1 MVSGSR
7 MGAVGESLPRLG
19 FYGAILV
26 VVVLSGVRVLAGEV
40 TVKLASPG
48 IPITHEA
55 GNGPSSFGVLGA
67 VACVSA
73 DGRYCVF
80 SSDADNLVPNDNNHA
95 MDVFRYDRLTN
106 TVALASVNAA
116 GTGSGNGAS
125 NRPTISA
132 DGRRVAFDSYA
143 SDLDLRDSGTL
154 SDVFVRDFTTNATQ
168 LVSVNSVGTA
178 SGNGSSQVPRICA
191 DGNRVAYQSSAYNL
205 HPLDTNPNIDVFV
218 RDLTTQTTYMASIN
232 NAGTGSG
239 NDQSAD
245 AVLDQDGSRVAFES
259 YASNLHAL
267 DSDSSM
273 DVFVR
278 DLATN
283 TTYLVSIDSA
293 GTGSGNGPSSNPVI
307 SADGIRVA
315 FSGSAANLHPLDTD
329 SGYDVFLRDLSSAT
343 THLVSINA
351 AGTSN
356 GNGESLEPAIS
367 ANGTQVAFASYA
379 SDLDPLDSD
388 GMSDIFV
395 RDVDLGETHLVS
407 VNSSGTGSANLHCYR
422 PTISSDGTHVG
433 FYSNATN
440 LKAGSGSNYNVFV
453 RDTVLGTTALAS
465 VNSAGTSGG
474 NGFSGDA
481 VLSSNG
487 AVAVFSS
494 QASDLTALADGG
506 GLEDI
511 FVYDADTSTCALASA
526 AYDFAPAV
534 TSALGDCDT
543 DGLPF
548 FGATGPISADGRY
561 MVFETEAGNL
571 VANDT
576 NNTFDIFRFDFQTG
590 AVVLV
595 SVNAS
600 GTGSGNDESRLPTI
614 SADGNR
620 VAFHSSASNLLA
632 LDSNGIQDV
641 FVRDIAA
648 GVTYLA
654 SVNTAGTGP
663 GSGSSYYAS
672 ICQNGNRVAFASEAA
687 NLAASDTNARTD
699 VFVRDLD
706 AGVTYLASMNSA
718 GTASANNSSLRA
730 SLNADGTRA
739 AFVSFATDMH
749 PLATVSALN
758 AYVRD
763 LSTNT
768 TFLVNVN
775 RFGTGASGGSSSN
788 SMRPAISA
796 DGKRAAFS
804 CTSNTVHAL
813 DTDTVEDVF
822 VRDLDAGVTYLAST
836 NTAGTG
842 SGNLASKNPSIS
854 ADGKRVAFETSATN
868 LHPTA
873 TYSFYSSVMVR
884 DLDTSTTYLAS
895 ISPSGL
901 NQGYGT
907 CTNPTISADG
917 TRVAFASTAINLHPK
932 DTDSVADI
940 FVRDLAKSKTYLA
953 SVAVSGTESGN
964 VTSVK
969 PAISSN
975 GVGVAFGS
983 YATNLSLLA
992 SNDGDVDAFLAHIG
1006 RSDLKVEVAES
1017 ADPVTAGSGAG
1028 NLVYTVT
1035 VSNLGPADATGVSLD
1050 VETTLPQGVS
1060 LVSAIPSGSGTFD
1073 SGVWTVGDLDSGTSS
1088 TLAVT
1093 LTVASGA
1100 TSGANLVGIDASL
1113 SAVAEG
1119 DMEDANNTAQATTSI
1134 VRSADLKVT
1143 ISDSADPVTAGSGV
1157 GNLVYTAT
1165 VENLGP
1171 SDATGVSL
1179 TVSRV
1184 LPTGAALVGFV
1195 AGGSTSYSAGTW
1207 TVGTLVSGASKTL
1220 TATITVGPTAV
1231 PATNSVHL
1239 QAQIASVNEPDS
1251 NSGNNSDLEY
1261 TSVVR
1266 SADIAVSITES
1277 ADPVTAGSG
1286 TQNLVYTV
1294 TAKNLGPSNASGLT
1308 LAISPTLPSGVSVS
1322 GIVCS
1327 GTTSY
1332 SAGTWT
1338 IGTLTRNAS
1347 VTLTGTLTVGS
1358 SALSGTDVVNLQ
1370 AQVSN
1375 LNEADPNPGND
1386 ADIEATSVVRSV
1398 DLAVG
1403 VSDSADPTALTDS
1416 PVVLV
1421 YTLTVSNLGPSS
1433 ASGVALDVA
1442 TTLPAGVTVGSSLA
1456 GGGSTF
1462 DGSTWTVGNLASGA
1476 SQTLAITLSLAPA
1489 VKPGTDVVSLQ
1500 AQVTGVNEPDSN
1512 VGNDV
1517 ASEATSVV
1525 HSVDLAVEVA
1535 ESADPVVLGAA
1546 SVELVYTVTVSNLG
1560 PFDASGVSLDIATTL
1575 PSKSVLNSSVPSG
1588 STSFDGSTWNVG
1600 AIASASSETLAL
1612 HITVAADEVAG
1623 ADVISVQAS
1632 VAAVAEHDA
1641 VSENDSSSEATSV
1654 VHLADLVLTKDDDG
1668 LLAAPDKV
1676 TVYAIAVLNQGPNSA
1691 DGVVITETVPAGT
1704 VYWAAESDAGW
1715 NVTGGGVAGDTC
1727 TFNVGS
1733 LSVGASKEVAFAVKV
1748 VNPLSGVSVEIEN
1761 TATVDS
1767 ASNEANPGDELD
1779 TVNTFLVP
1787 NPIDDID
1794 GDDIPNAED
1803 PDDDGDGIPDTK
1815 DPDRDGDGIDNLLDP
1830 NLDDPTEVGPTGIPG
1845 LEGMT
1850 WSKALGTLNFVAP
1863 GKDSFKASG
1872 VLLLPAAFV
1881 LEGAT
1886 AEVDI
1891 GGEMRSFLLSDK
1903 GKGESGSDKIKVK
1916 IKPTKPVSSQVNA
1929 KVVLGLSKG
1938 DLVMGDIDG
1947 VPFDGST
1954 LGTAA
1959 RDLQLV
1965 LTLDDGNLAPQSRYN
1980 QKRVEYKVTDK
1991 KGVLKSLKP

>member
-1 MVSGSR
+1 MKLWTIGMLIACGAIATVAHAQTGNASISGQINDPS
-7 MGAVGESLPRLG
+7 GAVIP
-19 FYGAILV
+19 GAQV
-26 VVVLSGVRVLAGEV
+26 SVRNVATNV
-40 TVKLASPG
+40 THTTQS
-48 IPITHEA
+48 
-55 GNGPSSFGVLGA
+55 
-67 VACVSA
+67 SA
-73 DGRYCVF
+73 DGRFSVTSLIPGEYTLTASFQGFRTAERDGLVLRVGDRIALAIALEVGSATDRVTVTAEVPLIRTEDAQAGLVIENRRIQDLPQYNRDPLAFVF
-80 SSDADNLVPNDNNHA
+80 LTPNVSGSNQGDLRINGSRSKQIEYFIDGVPVTTGYLHDVPPSVPSREAIAEFKVITNGLSAEYGRLSGGAVQVVSRSGTNQYHGSVYEFFRNDKLNASDWNTNRFGRKKGVFHDNVFGGTFGGPVSIPKLYNGRDRTFFFLNYEGTRRRTGNNVALGSVPTELERQGDFSQSVL
-95 MDVFRYDRLTN
+95 DGGTSVQIFDPLTSRIDGARVRRDPFPAN
-106 TVALASVNAA
+106 RIPQSRFDALASIYM
-116 GTGSGNGAS
+116 GYYPQP
-125 NRPTISA
+125 NRPPLPGSNNEGNFI
-132 DGRRVAFDSYA
+132 G
-143 SDLDLRDSGTL
+143 
-154 SDVFVRDFTTNATQ
+154 
-168 LVSVNSVGTA
+168 SV
-178 SGNGSSQVPRICA
+178 
-191 DGNRVAYQSSAYNL
+191 
-205 HPLDTNPNIDVFV
+205 
-218 RDLTTQTTYMASIN
+218 
-232 NAGTGSG
+232 
-239 NDQSAD
+239 
-245 AVLDQDGSRVAFES
+245 
-259 YASNLHAL
+259 
-267 DSDSSM
+267 
-273 DVFVR
+273 
-278 DLATN
+278 
-283 TTYLVSIDSA
+283 
-293 GTGSGNGPSSNPVI
+293 SNP
-307 SADGIRVA
+307 ADNNRWTGRVDQNW
-315 FSGSAANLHPLDTD
+315 SVRHS
-329 SGYDVFLRDLSSAT
+329 
-343 THLVSINA
+343 TH
-351 AGTSN
+351 G
-356 GNGESLEPAIS
+356 
-367 ANGTQVAFASYA
+367 
-379 SDLDPLDSD
+379 
-388 GMSDIFV
+388 
-395 RDVDLGETHLVS
+395 
-407 VNSSGTGSANLHCYR
+407 
-422 PTISSDGTHVG
+422 
-433 FYSNATN
+433 
-440 LKAGSGSNYNVFV
+440 
-453 RDTVLGTTALAS
+453 
-465 VNSAGTSGG
+465 
-474 NGFSGDA
+474 
-481 VLSSNG
+481 
-487 AVAVFSS
+487 
-494 QASDLTALADGG
+494 
-506 GLEDI
+506 
-511 FVYDADTSTCALASA
+511 
-526 AYDFAPAV
+526 
-534 TSALGDCDT
+534 
-543 DGLPF
+543 
-548 FGATGPISADGRY
+548 
-561 MVFETEAGNL
+561 
-571 VANDT
+571 
-576 NNTFDIFRFDFQTG
+576 
-590 AVVLV
+590 
-595 SVNAS
+595 
-600 GTGSGNDESRLPTI
+600 
-614 SADGNR
+614 
-620 VAFHSSASNLLA
+620 
-632 LDSNGIQDV
+632 
-641 FVRDIAA
+641 
-648 GVTYLA
+648 
-654 SVNTAGTGP
+654 
-663 GSGSSYYAS
+663 
-672 ICQNGNRVAFASEAA
+672 
-687 NLAASDTNARTD
+687 
-699 VFVRDLD
+699 
-706 AGVTYLASMNSA
+706 
-718 GTASANNSSLRA
+718 
-730 SLNADGTRA
+730 
-739 AFVSFATDMH
+739 
-749 PLATVSALN
+749 TVS
-758 AYVRD
+758 Y
-763 LSTNT
+763 
-768 TFLVNVN
+768 F
-775 RFGTGASGGSSSN
+775 
-788 SMRPAISA
+788 
-796 DGKRAAFS
+796 
-804 CTSNTVHAL
+804 
-813 DTDTVEDVF
+813 
-822 VRDLDAGVTYLAST
+822 
-836 NTAGTG
+836 
-842 SGNLASKNPSIS
+842 
-854 ADGKRVAFETSATN
+854 
-868 LHPTA
+868 
-873 TYSFYSSVMVR
+873 
-884 DLDTSTTYLAS
+884 
-895 ISPSGL
+895 
-901 NQGYGT
+901 
-907 CTNPTISADG
+907 
-917 TRVAFASTAINLHPK
+917 
-932 DTDSVADI
+932 
-940 FVRDLAKSKTYLA
+940 
-953 SVAVSGTESGN
+953 
-964 VTSVK
+964 
-969 PAISSN
+969 
-975 GVGVAFGS
+975 
-983 YATNLSLLA
+983 
-992 SNDGDVDAFLAHIG
+992 
-1006 RSDLKVEVAES
+1006 
-1017 ADPVTAGSGAG
+1017 
-1028 NLVYTVT
+1028 
-1035 VSNLGPADATGVSLD
+1035 
-1050 VETTLPQGVS
+1050 
-1060 LVSAIPSGSGTFD
+1060 
-1073 SGVWTVGDLDSGTSS
+1073 
-1088 TLAVT
+1088 
-1093 LTVASGA
+1093 
-1100 TSGANLVGIDASL
+1100 
-1113 SAVAEG
+1113 
-1119 DMEDANNTAQATTSI
+1119 
-1134 VRSADLKVT
+1134 
-1143 ISDSADPVTAGSGV
+1143 
-1157 GNLVYTAT
+1157 
-1165 VENLGP
+1165 
-1171 SDATGVSL
+1171 
-1179 TVSRV
+1179 
-1184 LPTGAALVGFV
+1184 
-1195 AGGSTSYSAGTW
+1195 
-1207 TVGTLVSGASKTL
+1207 
-1220 TATITVGPTAV
+1220 
-1231 PATNSVHL
+1231 
-1239 QAQIASVNEPDS
+1239 DS